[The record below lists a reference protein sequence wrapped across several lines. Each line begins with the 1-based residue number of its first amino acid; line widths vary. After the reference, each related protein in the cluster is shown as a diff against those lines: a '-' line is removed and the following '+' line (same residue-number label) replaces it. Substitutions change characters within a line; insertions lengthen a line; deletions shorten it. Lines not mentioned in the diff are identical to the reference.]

1 MFNSYAIEIRN
12 LQKNYGVQKVLEGV
26 FLTVAIGEV
35 VSIIGSSGSGKSTL
49 LRCINSLEEYDKGEV
64 LIDNHLVGRS
74 GPVTG
79 GLYQLP
85 EGTIR
90 GSLRKMHMVFQQPNL
105 WPHMSVLDNI
115 ATPLRLVK
123 GMDKRE
129 AYAIAEAQLERV
141 GLTHKASSYPNQL
154 AGGQQQRVAIA
165 RALGMEPNII
175 LFDEQ
180 TSDLDPELVDE
191 VLDVITD
198 VARSGMTLVIVTHEM
213 GFATKI
219 SDKVVFLA
227 NGRIEEQGPPSQIF
241 EAPSN
246 PCLLQFLTTWNER
259 QSVS

>member
-1 MFNSYAIEIRN
+1 
-12 LQKNYGVQKVLEGV
+12 
-26 FLTVAIGEV
+26 
-35 VSIIGSSGSGKSTL
+35 
-49 LRCINSLEEYDKGEV
+49 
-64 LIDNHLVGRS
+64 
-74 GPVTG
+74 
-79 GLYQLP
+79 
-85 EGTIR
+85 
-90 GSLRKMHMVFQQPNL
+90 
-105 WPHMSVLDNI
+105 
-115 ATPLRLVK
+115 
-123 GMDKRE
+123 MDKLE
-129 AYAIAEAQLERV
+129 AYVFAESQLERV

-246 PCLLQFLTTWNER
+246 PCLLQFLTTWN
-259 QSVS
+259 